1 MAKRIFVVDDEKRIA
16 DTLVTIL
23 NNSGYEAL
31 AFYSAESALALSAS
45 VCPELVISDVMM
57 PGMTGVQMAVLFKT
71 RYPECQI
78 LLFSGQASTANL
90 LDDARKE
97 GYDFELLAKP
107 IHPKDLLAK
116 LGHND
121 SHRPEA
127 LSN

>member
-116 LGHND
+116 LGRND
-121 SHRPEA
+121 SPRPEA